1 MPPPPPP
8 DRATLTRTAGAGSS
22 PTAEIPIGGTSD
34 LLVALSNSGSKMF
47 NVTRI
52 EGHFVKNGEV
62 AIPLDTYT
70 YGQNVEPRQ
79 QRSFRFPIALAE
91 DTPLGEYTLVAKIFY
106 ATRDKMPFVSPVCDE
121 PTELVPALPKGDTA
135 AMLMQAGIGGLVV
148 LAVGALTMG
157 GGKGGDAGKG
167 GGKGGGRSR
176 DGGSG
181 GGGGGGGG
189 ARPAEVESSEW
200 LRGTLAGTESTTPK
214 KAKKK

>member
-1 MPPPPPP
+1 
-8 DRATLTRTAGAGSS
+8 
-22 PTAEIPIGGTSD
+22 
-34 LLVALSNSGSKMF
+34 MF

-181 GGGGGGGG
+181 GGGGGGG
-189 ARPAEVESSEW
+189 ARARRGRVLGVAARYARWHRVDHSEEGQEEVDGRESERLHRAAAARRAPP
-200 LRGTLAGTESTTPK
+200 LRAATWMMHDGDDSAQRTR
-214 KAKKK
+214 